1 MPPERLR
8 SERTVSSLLNRGV
21 LFAFAAALL
30 FGAGTVAAKWIVGPV
45 SPWLLA
51 GVLYLG
57 SGLGLAIWRL
67 MDRAA
72 LPRLNHGDTL
82 WLAGAM
88 VSGGIIAP
96 VLLMWGLAQ
105 MPASGASLLLNLEGV
120 LTVLLAWFAFRENFD
135 RRIALG
141 MVLIV
146 AGTVVLSWPGRTS
159 LESVWPALAVVGAC
173 LGWAIDNNLT
183 RKVALS
189 DATFIAMSKGLV
201 AGGVNVTVALSLGAI
216 VPSAGLI
223 AAGALTG
230 LLSYGISLVCFVLAL
245 RELGAA
251 RTSAYFSAAP
261 FVGALLAIPLL
272 GERLTWQI
280 AVAAGLMAW
289 GVWLHLT
296 EHHSHTHTHE
306 ELEHEHEHVHD
317 DHHQHDHPEPVA
329 PGTRHSHRHRHPR
342 MTHSHAHYPDAHH
355 RHEH

>member
-1 MPPERLR
+1 
-8 SERTVSSLLNRGV
+8 VSSLLNRGV
-21 LFAFAAALL
+21 LFALAAALL

-57 SGLGLAIWRL
+57 SGAGLAVWRFIR
-67 MDRAA
+67 RAA
-72 LPRLNHGDTL
+72 HPRLRRSDAL
-82 WLAGAM
+82 WLVGAI

-105 MPASGASLLLNLEGV
+105 MSASSASLLLNLEGV
-120 LTVLLAWFAFRENFD
+120 LTVLLAWFAFRESFD

-141 MVLIV
+141 MALIV
-146 AGTVVLSWPGRTS
+146 AGTFVLSWPATASIGS
-159 LESVWPALAVVGAC
+159 PWPALAVSGAC

-183 RKVALS
+183 RKVALT
-189 DATFIAMSKGLV
+189 DATYIAMAKGLM
-201 AGGVNVTVALSLGAI
+201 AGGVNVAIALSIGAI
-216 VPSAGLI
+216 IPSGGLI

-245 RELGAA
+245 RDLGAA

-261 FVGALLAIPLL
+261 FVGALLAIALL
-272 GERLTWQI
+272 GERPTWQLAI
-280 AVAAGLMAW
+280 AGGLMLW

-306 ELEHEHEHVHD
+306 EAAYDHEHEHFHD
-317 DHHQHDHPEPVA
+317 DHHQHDHSEPVSPA
-329 PGTRHSHRHRHPR
+329 TRHSHMHRHPR
-342 MTHSHAHYPDAHH
+342 ITHTHAHYPDAHH

>member
-1 MPPERLR
+1 MSVP
-8 SERTVSSLLNRGV
+8 LNRGV
-21 LFAFAAALL
+21 LFALAAALL
-30 FGAGTVAAKWIVGPV
+30 FGAGTISAKWIVGPV

-51 GVLYLG
+51 GILYLG
-57 SGLGLAIWRL
+57 SGVGLAIWRFL
-67 MDRAA
+67 GRAG
-72 LPRLNHGDTL
+72 LPRLSRSDAL
-82 WLAGAM
+82 WLAGAI
-88 VSGGIIAP
+88 VSGGTIAP
-96 VLLMWGLAQ
+96 VLLMWGLVQ
-105 MPASGASLLLNLEGV
+105 LPASAASLLLNLEGV
-120 LTVLLAWFAFRENFD
+120 LTVLLAWFVFRENFD

-141 MVLIV
+141 MALII

-159 LESVWPALAVVGAC
+159 LDSLWPALAITGAC

-201 AGGVNVTVALSLGAI
+201 AGTVNVTAALLLGAV

-245 RELGAA
+245 RALGAA

-272 GERLTWQI
+272 GERFTLQLGI
-280 AVAAGLMAW
+280 AGGLMTC
-289 GVWLHLT
+289 GVWLHFT
-296 EHHSHTHTHE
+296 EHHAHMHTHE

-317 DHHQHDHPEPVA
+317 DHHQHDHPVPVA

-355 RHEH
+355 QHKH